1 MKKPAQS
8 CSCCKGTKVDWPL
21 SPARELE
28 RPTEQMQRMLP
39 PSAPPLLL
47 LLPHH
52 HLISGRPLSADQ
64 HQFPSHPPHS
74 PTFPRLHSRTFRKP
88 HQGTEISLPAHLQ
101 PRLPSGENQS
111 QVRNLMKIF
120 IRSPTSQ
127 WLHELPSFCESECSV
142 MLQSKSIG
150 PNQLNSTN
158 QDKSF
163 QSIQLRV
170 QVDPNQE
177 IVKIQ
182 NLSRRVSQAFAELCR

>member
-1 MKKPAQS
+1 M
-8 CSCCKGTKVDWPL
+8 DWPL
-21 SPARELE
+21 SPAWELE
-28 RPTEQMQRMLP
+28 TPEQMQRMLP

-47 LLPHH
+47 PH

-74 PTFPRLHSRTFRKP
+74 PTFPRLHSKTFPKP

-101 PRLPSGENQS
+101 HRLHSGENQS
-111 QVRNLMKIF
+111 QVCNLMIF
-120 IRSPTSQ
+120 VRSPTSQ
-127 WLHELPSFCESECSV
+127 WLEELPNVCESECSV
-142 MLQSKSIG
+142 MLQSKSLG
-150 PNQLNSTN
+150 PNQLNSIGPN
-158 QDKSF
+158 QGKPF
-163 QSIQLRV
+163 QSIQHRV